1 MRVIRRLQVRMA
13 LIKTKPSRPRRGQ
26 LRLAQPDAVGS
37 LFVADHFFGFRVE
50 DFADLWDL
58 VSAVEVEMELVEV
71 GDVGGEHAVFVVG

>member
-1 MRVIRRLQVRMA
+1 
-13 LIKTKPSRPRRGQ
+13 
-26 LRLAQPDAVGS
+26 